1 MNEGREPM
9 ENDKTRELVQ
19 AYYDS
24 WKNGMASN
32 DEARLRSILA
42 PDLRFEGPIAGKR
55 DGLEPFLMGLADFV
69 RTLKAYRI
77 VQQMHAGSEA
87 SALYDCNIGVSAG
100 TLRFAE
106 FFRVQNDKI
115 QEIKLLY
122 HATEFRRLT
131 APT

>member
-1 MNEGREPM
+1 M
-9 ENDKTRELVQ
+9 EDDTARGLVQ

-24 WKNGMASN
+24 WKIGMASY

-55 DGLEPFLMGLADFV
+55 ADVEPFLVGLADFV
-69 RTLKAYRI
+69 RMLRAYRPI
-77 VQQMHAGSEA
+77 QQVHAGSEA
-87 SALYDCNIGVSAG
+87 SALYDCHIGASSG

-106 FFRVQNDKI
+106 FFRVQSGKI

-122 HATEFRRLT
+122 DATEFRRLIAST
-131 APT
+131 